1 MDKYNIRTEI
11 LLTNYLK
18 LILPQSPK
26 RHHARRTIRPVRYKT
41 ITAVHFAK
49 RKLI

>member
-18 LILPQSPK
+18 LIPPHSPK

-41 ITAVHFAK
+41 ITAVHFE